1 MKKLVGNMVRYRII
15 EKHLQFIREGK
26 YDVARYMLRLLN
38 KRECTV
44 GLNDDAGF
52 VFEIEA
58 EKCGCRI
65 SYSRNYNRAYIRI

>member
-1 MKKLVGNMVRYRII
+1 MKKLVRNMVRYRMI
-15 EKHLQFIREGK
+15 EKHLQFVREGK

-44 GLNDDAGF
+44 GMNDDAGWI
-52 VFEIEA
+52 FEIEA

-65 SYSRNYNRAYIRI
+65 SYSRNYSIARISI